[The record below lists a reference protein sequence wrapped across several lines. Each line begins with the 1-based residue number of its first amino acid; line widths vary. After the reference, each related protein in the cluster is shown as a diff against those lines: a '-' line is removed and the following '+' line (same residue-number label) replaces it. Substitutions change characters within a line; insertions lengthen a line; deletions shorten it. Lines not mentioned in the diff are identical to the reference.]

1 MQGNGTATTPAVATA
16 RDVYVLRLDPFD
28 PQTGM
33 LWPFV
38 CQRVIGF
45 AREHEGTE
53 AMARKTLAEITVGN
67 PEAFAAVAVKASG
80 QVVGHV
86 LGYIDRSGP
95 APIPFVLQVQND
107 SGHADVIA
115 EQGLPM
121 FRAWKAA
128 LGFKDDR
135 IQGVCDP
142 DRARYFE
149 RKFGFEV
156 LRCVIREKAA

>member
-1 MQGNGTATTPAVATA
+1 MTTTTNGAAVATPVA
-16 RDVYVLRLDPFD
+16 AKTDVYVLRCDPFD

-33 LWPFV
+33 LWPFL

-53 AMARKTLAEITVGN
+53 AMARKTLAEITAGN
-67 PEAFAAVAVKASG
+67 KEAFAAVAVKASG

-86 LGYIDRSGP
+86 LGYIDRSGTP
-95 APIPFVLQVQND
+95 TPFVLQVQND
-107 SGHADVIA
+107 SGHSDVIA
-115 EQGLPM
+115 DQGLPM
-121 FRAWKAA
+121 FRKW
-128 LGFKDDR
+128 KDDQGFAKER

-156 LRCVIREKAA
+156 IRCVIREKA